1 MDRARL
7 ENLGQ
12 LLADRHADPVEAQ
25 PQQSLVN
32 YAESPRVD
40 DWTMRS
46 ALVRFAQSEPVRASS
61 LLELVRRLDTVLHHV
76 ARPLERRTVR
86 CDRDLGPSFTAEPI
100 APYPDTRTADLAR
113 IGRALP
119 PEEFATV
126 LGSYAAE
133 VDLDLEEHGALPLL
147 AMALEFDD
155 LAGRLTRWASD
166 SAAGPPIVEVDDT
179 CAEVRSRMDELGVPT
194 EPRPSGRGRA

>member
-46 ALVRFAQSEPVRASS
+46 ALVRFAQPEPVRASS

-86 CDRDLGPSFTAEPI
+86 CDRDLDPSFTAEPI

-113 IGRALP
+113 IARVLP
-119 PEEFATV
+119 EGFATV
-126 LGSYAAE
+126 LGSYTAE
-133 VDLDLEEHGALPLL
+133 VGLDPEEHAALPLL
-147 AMALEFDD
+147 EMALEFDD
-155 LAGRLTRWASD
+155 LAEELTRWAND
-166 SAAGPPIVEVDDT
+166 DGDGPPVAAVDDT
-179 CAEVRSRMDELGVPT
+179 CARVRSRMDELGVPT
-194 EPRPSGRGRA
+194 EPRPTGRGRA

>member
-7 ENLGQ
+7 ENLGR

-32 YAESPRVD
+32 YAESPRVG

-46 ALVRFAQSEPVRASS
+46 ALVRLAQPEPVRASA

-76 ARPLERRTVR
+76 ARPLDRRTVR

-100 APYPDTRTADLAR
+100 APYADTRTADLAR

-119 PEEFATV
+119 EGFATV

-133 VDLDLEEHGALPLL
+133 VDLDPEEHGALPLL
-147 AMALEFDD
+147 EMALEFDD
-155 LAGRLTRWASD
+155 LAEELTRWASD
-166 SAAGPPIVEVDDT
+166 SAVGPPTAEVDDT
-179 CAEVRSRMDELGVPT
+179 CARVRSRMDELGVPT
-194 EPRPSGRGRA
+194 EPRPTRRGRA